1 MIFILP
7 FRMFSIPRGE
17 NNQKIEAQAGNYS
30 LSQRNLYFDFTG
42 VSILGDSSYLFSL
55 QKTGLRE
62 SMYDESM
69 FSTM

>member
-30 LSQRNLYFDFTG
+30 LSQRNLYFEFTG
-42 VSILGDSSYLFSL
+42 VSIPGDSSYLFSL

-69 FSTM
+69 LSTM